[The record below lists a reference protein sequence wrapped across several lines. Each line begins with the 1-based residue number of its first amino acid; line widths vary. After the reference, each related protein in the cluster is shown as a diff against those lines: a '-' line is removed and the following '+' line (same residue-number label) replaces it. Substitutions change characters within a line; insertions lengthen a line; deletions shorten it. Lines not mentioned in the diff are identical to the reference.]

1 MEVRVLEGDIASIEA
16 DALITAIN
24 SGGMWFGGIDRV
36 IADVAGDMFHSQAAQ
51 RFIDLVDGATI
62 VASATCPHSGRFDNV
77 VFVVDDLQRP
87 LHDIVMAGLRAADKA
102 GFKSVTLPTIRMG
115 VMLGAVENSTEEAV
129 REMALGVKASVRS
142 LKNLESV
149 TFVVYANP
157 VTADLLRTALS
168 DWMVNL
174 NQD

>member
-24 SGGMWFGGIDRV
+24 SGGLWFGGIDRV
-36 IADVAGDMFHSQAAQ
+36 IANVAGDMFHSQAAQ
-51 RFIDLVDGATI
+51 RYIDLVDGMALVAT
-62 VASATCPHSGRFDNV
+62 ATGPHRGRFDNV

-87 LHDIVMAGLRAADKA
+87 LHDIVMTGLKAADEA

-115 VMLGAVENSTEEAV
+115 VMLGAVENSPEEAV
-129 REMALGVKASVRS
+129 REMALGIKASERS

-157 VTADLLRTALS
+157 ATAELLRTALT